1 MTALIDAIAALSL
14 WCSLFMA
21 GLTDMAK
28 SRDNNGF

>member
-1 MTALIDAIAALSL
+1 MTVLIDTLAAISL

-28 SRDNNGF
+28 SRRDQ